1 MLLEPRLGQGV
12 GERLTAAEAA
22 VGELRAEA
30 VVREQEVVRLRN
42 ARDYALTI
50 VEYMMDLAIPDITG
64 EGR

>member
-1 MLLEPRLGQGV
+1 MLLQPRLGQGV
-12 GERLTAAEAA
+12 EERLTTAEAA

-42 ARDYALTI
+42 ARDHALTI
-50 VEYMMDLAIPDITG
+50 VDHMMDLVIPDITG